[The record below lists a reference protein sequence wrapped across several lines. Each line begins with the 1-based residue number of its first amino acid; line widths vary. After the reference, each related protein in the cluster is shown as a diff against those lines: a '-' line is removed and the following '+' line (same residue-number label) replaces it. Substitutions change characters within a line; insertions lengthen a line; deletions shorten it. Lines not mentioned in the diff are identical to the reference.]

1 MRLSVA
7 FSAKANPQH
16 FWFLFSTSS
25 GCLFVCLRFSM
36 LLSVMCVCGLVLFI
50 FLSLIHPSLLINWI
64 GTEWPAILNGK
75 LALPIS
81 QWIDKLITKVS
92 YIYWITINTH
102 THTLFCKIAAHIR
115 SAWWNAFQIYGK
127 TFQSFFTHIRNF
139 IPPNGHPNTSFPIW
153 IALSNFN
160 RTTQT
165 ELFIKSFMMTWIIS
179 EFIYFINSLRLSS
192 KLIRRNRYELK
203 VLSTGFSVLAWKSS
217 GFKLLKQNERDRGC
231 RETEAMGTV
240 MEIEH
245 EWKS

>member
-36 LLSVMCVCGLVLFI
+36 LLSVMCVCVGWFCFI

-81 QWIDKLITKVS
+81 QWIDKLITKGS

-102 THTLFCKIAAHIR
+102 THTLLQNRCPHSFGEVKRIPNIRKNFSKLFHTYSKLYSTERTPKHII
-115 SAWWNAFQIYGK
+115 SHLNC
-127 TFQSFFTHIRNF
+127 TFQFQ
-139 IPPNGHPNTSFPIW
+139 PNH
-153 IALSNFN
+153 SN
-160 RTTQT
+160 
-165 ELFIKSFMMTWIIS
+165 
-179 EFIYFINSLRLSS
+179 
-192 KLIRRNRYELK
+192 
-203 VLSTGFSVLAWKSS
+203 
-217 GFKLLKQNERDRGC
+217 
-231 RETEAMGTV
+231 GTV
-240 MEIEH
+240 HKIIYDDLNYFGIYILSIRCVYHQNSFGGIGMN
-245 EWKS
+245 